1 MLVTNKTS
9 VDIVVSGGIL
19 KPKETREYIEMGF
32 NTLNI
37 HSEIGSAVITTEY
50 CTRSIK
56 NYGRI
61 VAKEA
66 RKKDNHGMKI
76 IIVTEVK

>member
-1 MLVTNKTS
+1 
-9 VDIVVSGGIL
+9 
-19 KPKETREYIEMGF
+19 MGF
-32 NTLNI
+32 NTLDI

-66 RKKDNHGMKI
+66 KKKDSHGMKI
-76 IIVTEVK
+76 IVVTEIK